1 MNKTTITF
9 HSGLD
14 SIGGVIMELRYG
26 DCRVFFEAGTA
37 YDPAFDIFDG
47 KVKTRKNIIKD
58 LLWIGQIPKIDG
70 IYAKR
75 YIEEMPDLLPAEG
88 YPIKDQAFFISH
100 LHLDHMRMMG
110 LISPSVK
117 VYLKESA
124 QIIERALEDV
134 DMGVEDLRDH
144 RYEDLKEETVIGEIR
159 IRTFVLNDDSYQ
171 DLSFFIET
179 PDLKIHFT
187 GDVFVY
193 GKYETGIRKE
203 LTYLH
208 EHRPDILVC
217 EGTRFFK
224 GKSYDGIVPSFEPK
238 DGLIRKD
245 ELDQRIMDRIRKHP
259 SLVLFNIYEREMSDV
274 ADYMR
279 FAQETG
285 RKIVFEPETA
295 HIINRFFNRTV
306 TVLLPDTYQ
315 EKKGY
320 LDEILSVNDVITKE
334 EILSDPG
341 HYLLQNSYPNSL
353 ELLDFRDIGALYL
366 HHSGTPLGT
375 FDPHYQNLLNILS
388 LSKVSYQKTY
398 DYEDGY
404 FSPHAENYQILAYC
418 GMVGPSLVVPCHSE
432 NREAMLRDLT
442 LPSFYARKGVT
453 YSYDR
458 EKNTLKET
466 DDD

>member
-14 SIGGVIMELRYG
+14 SIGGVIMEVHYG

-70 IYAKR
+70 IYSKR
-75 YIEEMPDLLPAEG
+75 YIEEIAGLLPAEG
-88 YPIKDQAFFISH
+88 YPIRDQAFFISH

-124 QIIERALEDV
+124 QTIERALEDV
-134 DMGVEDLRDH
+134 GMGIEDLRDH

-159 IRTFVLNDDSYQ
+159 IHTFVLNSDSYQ

-187 GDVFVY
+187 GDVFLY
-193 GKYETGIRKE
+193 GKYRTGILKE
-203 LTYLH
+203 LSFLQ
-208 EHRPDILVC
+208 EHKPDLLVC

-224 GKSYDGIVPSFEPK
+224 GQSYDGIVPSFEPK

-245 ELDQRIMDRIRKHP
+245 ELDTRIIGSIRKHP

-285 RKIVFEPETA
+285 REIVFEPETA
-295 HIINRFFNRTV
+295 HIINRFFKKTV
-306 TVLLPDTYQ
+306 KVLLPDSHLH
-315 EKKGY
+315 EIAC
-320 LDEILSVNDVITKE
+320 LDEILSVNEVVTKE
-334 EILSDPG
+334 EILADPKR
-341 HYLLQNSYPNSL
+341 YLLQNSYPRSL
-353 ELLDFRDIGALYL
+353 ELLDYRNINALYL
-366 HHSGTPLGT
+366 HHSGTPLGS
-375 FDPHYQNLLNILS
+375 FDPHYRNLMNIIS

-418 GMVGPSLVVPCHSE
+418 EMVGPSLVIPCHSE
-432 NREAMLRDLT
+432 NREAMLSNLT

-458 EKNTLKET
+458 GMNILKET